1 MISPRRTITFMLIP
15 LTAMLW
21 AAPALAMHLQ
31 DAYDQAGPG
40 EGYDKLVILNPS
52 EVYTGYMNVSMQT
65 SCCLRGNGALIVL
78 ASGGQIWAGSTSKLD
93 VETCV
98 ITGGACG
105 LSYDYTA
112 RSTVQNCT
120 IVGNNIGI
128 RTWIS
133 EVIISNCIVVDNFEY
148 GIACREGSQPTIL
161 YNDVWG
167 NGALDYA
174 AFCPT

>member
-1 MISPRRTITFMLIP
+1 MLIP
-15 LTAMLW
+15 MTIMLW

-40 EGYDKLVILNPS
+40 EGYDKLVLLNPS
-52 EVYTGYMNVSMQT
+52 EVYTGFMNVAMQT
-65 SCCLRGNGALIVL
+65 SCRLRGNGALIVL
-78 ASGGQIWAGSTSKLD
+78 APGGQIWAGSTSKLD
-93 VETCV
+93 VEGCV

-120 IVGNNIGI
+120 I
-128 RTWIS
+128 
-133 EVIISNCIVVDNFEY
+133 SNCIVVGNFEY
-148 GIACREGSQPTIL
+148 GVACREGSEPTMV